1 MLALNFLKFI
11 NHNYLTIL
19 FIIVSIHCDGDLY
32 YNGRVYNKHSYK
44 LNRTEFYD
52 RIDSAI
58 LLKAE
63 LCGSKENI
71 ISTVILC

>member
-32 YNGRVYNKHSYK
+32 YNGRDSKDPYK